1 MEFGPIQVVV
11 VGFTDA
17 EFIGK
22 ILPELLRLRRPQ
34 VIRLVDAIFVSKDQD
49 GSLTPLLMG
58 AGEDPRGDWPDLGE
72 VLGALIGFGAHG
84 EGLSV
89 GAEAGIADGARGR
102 GSDGGEAWA
111 ISDAI
116 PAGTSAAVALI
127 EHRWAIPLREAI
139 VRGGGFA
146 LEDTWL
152 YPADLLAVG
161 ALISD
166 RSGVTTER
174 GWVPPV

>member
-1 MEFGPIQVVV
+1 MEFGPVQVLV
-11 VGFTDA
+11 VGCPDGA
-17 EFIGK
+17 LVGG
-22 ILPELLRLRRPQ
+22 LLDELERLRRRR
-34 VIRLVDAIFVSKDQD
+34 VIRLVDVLFVTKDQD
-49 GSLTPLLMG
+49 GCLTPMD
-58 AGEDPRGDWPDLGE
+58 AGGGPDGNWSE
-72 VLGALIGFGAHG
+72 FGGVVGALIGFGAHC

-89 GAEAGIADGARGR
+89 GADAGTADGARGR
-102 GSDGGEAWA
+102 GSDAGEPWA

-152 YPADLLAVG
+152 HPADLIAVG
-161 ALISD
+161 ALA
-166 RSGVTTER
+166 SGR
-174 GWVPPV
+174 